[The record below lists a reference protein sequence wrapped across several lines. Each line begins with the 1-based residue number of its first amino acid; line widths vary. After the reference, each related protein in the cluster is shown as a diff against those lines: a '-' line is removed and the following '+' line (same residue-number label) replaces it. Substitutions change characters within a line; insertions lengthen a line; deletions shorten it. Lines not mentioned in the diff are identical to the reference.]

1 VPGYEGPVTL
11 AYPRRN
17 RSAAVRIPMYSAA
30 PEAKRV
36 EFRPPDPTANPYLAF
51 SALMMAG
58 LDGIRNEIEP
68 GIPLDGDLFELSA
81 AELADWPQ
89 VPSSLEEALVALEG
103 DNEFCSP
110 AACSP
115 AT

>member
-1 VPGYEGPVTL
+1 
-11 AYPRRN
+11 
-17 RSAAVRIPMYSAA
+17 
-30 PEAKRV
+30 
-36 EFRPPDPTANPYLAF
+36 
-51 SALMMAG
+51 MMAG

-103 DNEFCSP
+103 DNEFLLAGGVFTSDLIETWIELKRRSEADEVLMRP
-110 AACSP
+110 HPWEFALYYQG
-115 AT
+115 